1 MTENDIISGCQ
12 KGRAK
17 YQKALVLRYSPQL
30 MTVARRYC
38 RDDHAAKDVL
48 QESFIRIFKGIK
60 GYQATGSFTAWMRRI
75 VINVA
80 LYGKSKS
87 SYKNEQ
93 ENLDHVTHPMVS
105 PKAISNLNTEDLI
118 ALIQQ
123 LPEGFRDVFNL
134 YVVEGYAHDEIADIL
149 NIAPSTSRSQLARA
163 RQKLQAMILE
173 REKKNYV
180 KRVG

>member
-1 MTENDIISGCQ
+1 MTENDIIRGCQ

-17 YQKALVLRYSPQL
+17 YQKALVLRYSPML

-48 QESFIRIFKGIK
+48 QESFIRVFRAIDR
-60 GYQATGSFTAWMRRI
+60 YQATGSFTAWMRRI

-80 LYGKSKS
+80 LQSKDKA
-87 SYKNEQ
+87 SYQREQ
-93 ENLDHVTHPMVS
+93 TSLEHVAHPMVS
-105 PKAISNLNTEDLI
+105 PEAISSLNAEDLI
-118 ALIQQ
+118 ALIQR
-123 LPEGFRDVFNL
+123 LPEKFREVFNL
-134 YVVEGYAHDEIADIL
+134 YVVEGYSHDEIAQL
-149 NIAPSTSRSQLARA
+149 LHIAPGTSRSQLTRA

-173 REKKNYV
+173 REKENYV

>member
-1 MTENDIISGCQ
+1 MTEYDIIRGCQ

-17 YQKALVLRYSPQL
+17 YQKALVLRYSPVL

-48 QESFIRIFKGIK
+48 QESFIRVFRAIGR
-60 GYQATGSFTAWMRRI
+60 YQATGSFTAWLRRI

-80 LYGKSKS
+80 LQSKDKA
-87 SYKNEQ
+87 SYQREQ
-93 ENLDHVTHPMVS
+93 TSLEQVAHPLVL
-105 PKAISNLNTEDLI
+105 PQVIANLNAEDLI
-118 ALIQQ
+118 ALIQR
-123 LPEGFRDVFNL
+123 LPQKFRDVFNL
-134 YVVEGYAHDEIADIL
+134 YVVEGYSHDEIAELLD
-149 NIAPSTSRSQLARA
+149 IAPGTSRSQLTRA

-173 REKKNYV
+173 REKENYV

>member
-1 MTENDIISGCQ
+1 MTESEIIRGCQ

-17 YQKALVLRYSPQL
+17 YQKALVLRYSPLL

-48 QESFIRIFKGIK
+48 QDAFIRVFRAIDR
-60 GYQATGSFTAWMRRI
+60 YQATGSFKGWLRRI

-80 LYGKSKS
+80 LQNKDKA
-87 SYKNEQ
+87 SYQREQ
-93 ENLDHVTHPMVS
+93 AGLDDITHPMVR
-105 PKAISNLNTEDLI
+105 PQAIADLNAEDLI
-118 ALIQQ
+118 ALIQK
-123 LPEGFRDVFNL
+123 LPDGFRDVFNL
-134 YVVEGYAHDEIADIL
+134 YIVEGYSHDEIAELL
-149 NIAPSTSRSQLARA
+149 NIAPGTSRSQLTRA

-173 REKKNYV
+173 REKENYV